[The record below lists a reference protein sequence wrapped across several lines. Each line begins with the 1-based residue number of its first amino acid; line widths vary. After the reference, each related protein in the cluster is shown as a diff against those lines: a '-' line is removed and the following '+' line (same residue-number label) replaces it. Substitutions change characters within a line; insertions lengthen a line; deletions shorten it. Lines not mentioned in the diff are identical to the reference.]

1 MSNSNGI
8 NTLARSINGII
19 TYSDGSGT
27 LIQNGKIITITLTA
41 NIISAL
47 TLLINNIDCNGILQ
61 IGSAATGQNSKK
73 WHQKRLISGKLM

>member
-41 NIISAL
+41 NIINA
-47 TLLINNIDCNGILQ
+47 INL
-61 IGSAATGQNSKK
+61 
-73 WHQKRLISGKLM
+73 

>member
-19 TYSDGSGT
+19 TYADGSGT

-41 NIISAL
+41 NIITAL
-47 TLLINNIDCNGILQ
+47 KLFINNIDCNGILQ
-61 IGSAATGQNSKK
+61 IGSVTTTQIY
-73 WHQKRLISGKLM
+73 ISPAGN